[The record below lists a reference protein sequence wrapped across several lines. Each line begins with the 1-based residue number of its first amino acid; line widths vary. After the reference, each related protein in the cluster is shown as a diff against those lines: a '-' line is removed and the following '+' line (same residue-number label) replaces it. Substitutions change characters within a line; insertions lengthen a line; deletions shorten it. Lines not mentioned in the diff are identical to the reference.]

1 MINNSKTIT
10 KLFEELGC
18 PLKIGYHWSAASL
31 ERKRAVFTLWDDQVT
46 GNEYTLLPEGSP
58 QWMKNPGGVQ
68 IKKDVEVA
76 LAAGLE
82 TLGIL
87 CHAVDPLVS
96 PRKREYF
103 DEKSLLTLKLIKQ
116 NQAVIAVISGEV
128 SVEAAINQ
136 QVTERSSERQS
147 AVDDLDDVP
156 EGALVPEQLRMECL
170 AYKRNRMVRDYVV
183 HRAKGRCEYCG
194 EQGFLMANGNRY
206 IEAHHILGLGAN
218 GPDTVANVIGLC
230 PEHHREAHFGEKALD
245 LNKAFKDIVDGF

>member
-18 PLKIGYHWSAASL
+18 PLKIGYHWSATSL
-31 ERKRAVFTLWDDQVT
+31 ERKRAVFTVWDDGIVD
-46 GNEYTLLPEGSP
+46 NEYRLLHEGP
-58 QWMKNPGGVQ
+58 WMKRPGGVQ
-68 IKKDVEVA
+68 LKKDVEVA

-87 CHAVDPLVS
+87 CHAVDPLVE
-96 PRKREYF
+96 PRKRKYF
-103 DEKSLLTLKLIKQ
+103 EEKSLLALNLIRQ
-116 NQAVIAVISGEV
+116 GEGVMAVITGEV
-128 SVEAAINQ
+128 DVEAAINGP
-136 QVTERSSERQS
+136 VADHTTEWKS
-147 AVDDLDDVP
+147 AIDDLGSVP
-156 EGALVPEQLRMECL
+156 EGALVPELLRMHGFV
-170 AYKRNRMVRDYVV
+170 YKRSRMVRDYVV

-194 EQGFLMANGNRY
+194 EQGFLMANGSRY

-230 PEHHREAHFGEKALD
+230 PGHHREAHFGEKALD